1 MNASSLTSALQKI
14 RELLTREDKF
24 TIIGIAGFALLTSL
38 FEVVTASVIVIF
50 AQVLNQPELGQT
62 YFSKIGYTE
71 ALSPGRTVFYLA
83 FIVGGFYII
92 KNIVAAGELFFQNI
106 ALQKMNYRFKQRML
120 QRYAQADYGFYLTRN
135 SHQGYNVISSDI
147 NMMFSSGMVALAII
161 LSESTVLIFMVGLMI
176 MMNPSLFIIIGGLV
190 LAVGGLMKWLMPFFY
205 QFGQRLQHSNLM
217 AGQHLL
223 QFFHAYKEVV
233 LLGKRDYFINS
244 FAKFSR
250 IMARTTALQTA
261 MSQMPRFF
269 IETLFVGVFVVT
281 IAILC
286 FENETPSAM
295 LGLLGGYLYAGF
307 RLMPGLNRMV
317 QQLNIVKSMVPYI
330 ERVYAEYNHDAS
342 KENYVNAPQLT
353 FTKSLQFN
361 GVSFKYLNT
370 KNDALSD
377 VDLTIQKGECL
388 GIVGETG
395 SGKSTLIDI
404 ILGLLKPYKGSVLI
418 DDKFPVNSMQ
428 WHEKI
433 GYVPQSIYL
442 IDDTVAANI
451 AFGEEEIDEQRLNRA
466 IDSAQLRK
474 FISHLPDGAQTVVG
488 ERGVRLSGG
497 ERQRIAIARALYRNP
512 EVLIFDEATSALDNE
527 TETKLMETIH
537 AVSQDRTVIMI
548 AHRLSTLDRC
558 NRVIKIEGGS
568 ISHA

>member
-62 YFSKIGYTE
+62 YLSKIGYTE

-269 IETLFVGVFVVT
+269 IETLFVGIFVLT
-281 IAILC
+281 IAVLC
-286 FENETPSAM
+286 LENETPSAM

-317 QQLNIVKSMVPYI
+317 QQLNIIKTMVPYI
-330 ERVYAEYNHDAS
+330 ERIYEEYNHDAS

-353 FTKSLQFN
+353 FTESLQFK

-370 KNDALSD
+370 KNDALSN

-395 SGKSTLIDI
+395 SGKSTLVDI

-418 DDKFPVNSMQ
+418 DDKFPVNSTQ
-428 WHEKI
+428 WHGKI

-474 FISHLPDGAQTVVG
+474 FINHLPDGPQTVVG

-527 TETKLMETIH
+527 TEAKLMETIH
-537 AVSQDRTVIMI
+537 TVSQDRTVIMI

-558 NRVIKIEGGS
+558 NRVIKVEGGRVC
-568 ISHA
+568 